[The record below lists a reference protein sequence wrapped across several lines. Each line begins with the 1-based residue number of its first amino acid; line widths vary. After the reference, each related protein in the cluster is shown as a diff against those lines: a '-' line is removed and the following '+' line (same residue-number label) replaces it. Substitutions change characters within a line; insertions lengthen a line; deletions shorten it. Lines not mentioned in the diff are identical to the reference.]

1 MITYCKAKKEDMED
15 IIDFINYVFSQ
26 GHRPHDFKAL
36 LPKLYVGEA
45 DSARYHFLVKEKD
58 KIKAVVGAFPT
69 LYEIGG
75 KTLKACG
82 IGMVSVHPYARSKGY
97 MKGLMQAVL
106 EDAREQGYAFAF
118 LGGQRQRYEYFGFE
132 PAETR
137 LNFTLTATNLRHTV
151 KSEAL
156 LELTLVPIEGEALR
170 DQAFALYQTQAFRA
184 VRQKEDFLTVLG
196 TWNGKP
202 FAFLH
207 EGTFAGYA
215 SLRDSSIV
223 QELMLERVGLYPAAM
238 TSLMRLTDGS
248 KLYLSASPYEHD
260 KVNYLTE
267 TAEAVTCSAGESLHV
282 FNWQEMLEAFL
293 RLKAQTEPLA
303 PGTLILSVSGNTFCI
318 TVENDTLS
326 VSESTAKADLS
337 LPELKAVS
345 LIFSFTGNYLKEYHA
360 SGLSEEKA
368 RLVRSW
374 FPITLFFSPC
384 DGC

>member
-1 MITYCKAKKEDMED
+1 MVTYCKAKKEDMED

-36 LPKLYVGEA
+36 LPKLYGGEA
-45 DSARYHFLVKEKD
+45 DSAGYHFLVKEKD
-58 KIKAVVGAFPT
+58 KIKALVGAFPT
-69 LYEIGG
+69 SYEVGE

-97 MKGLMQAVL
+97 MKGLMHAVVD
-106 EDAREQGYAFAF
+106 DARAQGYVFAF

-137 LNFTLTATNLRHTV
+137 LNFTLTATNLHHTV
-151 KSEAL
+151 KRDAL
-156 LELTLVPIEGEALR
+156 LELTLVPLEGEALR
-170 DQAFALYQTQAFRA
+170 DQAFALYQAQAFRA
-184 VRQKEDFLTVLG
+184 VRQKVDFLTVLG
-196 TWNGKP
+196 SWSGKA

-215 SLRDSSIV
+215 SLRDGGIV
-223 QELMLERVGLYPAAM
+223 QELMLSRAGLYPGAM
-238 TSLMRLTDGS
+238 TSLMRMTGGDT
-248 KLYLSASPYEHD
+248 LYLSASPYEHD

-267 TAEAVTCSAGESLHV
+267 TAEAVSCSTGESLHV

-293 RLKAQTEPLA
+293 RLKAQKEPLA
-303 PGTLILSVSGNTFCI
+303 PGALTLSVSGKTFCI
-318 TVENDTLS
+318 TVEKDTLS
-326 VSESTAKADLS
+326 VSESTAKADIS
-337 LPELKAVS
+337 LPDLKAVS
-345 LIFSFTGNYLKEYHA
+345 LIFSFSGSYLKEYYA

-374 FPITLFFSPC
+374 FPMTLFLSPC

>member
-1 MITYCKAKKEDMED
+1 MVTYCKAEKEDMED

-26 GHRPHDFKAL
+26 GHRPHDFKTL
-36 LPKLYVGEA
+36 LPKLYGGEA

-106 EDAREQGYAFAF
+106 DDARAQGYAFAF

-137 LNFTLTATNLRHTV
+137 LNFTLTATNLRHSI
-151 KSEAL
+151 KNEPSQ
-156 LELTLVPIEGEALR
+156 ELALVPLEGEALR

-196 TWNGKP
+196 TWNGKA

-238 TSLMRLTDGS
+238 TSLMRMSGGNTLH
-248 KLYLSASPYEHD
+248 LSASPYEHH

-267 TAEAVTCSAGESLHV
+267 TAEAVTCSAGASIHI

-293 RLKAQTEPLA
+293 RLKAKTEPLV
-303 PGTLILSVSGNTFCI
+303 PGTLSVSVSGNTFCI
-318 TVENDTLS
+318 TVEKDTPS
-326 VSESTAKADLS
+326 VSESTVKADIS

-345 LIFSFTGNYLKEYHA
+345 LIFSFTGNYLKAYYA
-360 SGLSEEKA
+360 QGLSEEKA

-374 FPITLFFSPC
+374 FPMTLFLSSC